1 MVDCKDSAHPSPD
14 VSESFY
20 RSHAR
25 RYAEVSHAFLQSI
38 YTDASHSGL
47 HNDWDLLE
55 RAKSLAP
62 GKRCLDA
69 GCGAGARDVHAL
81 RQAGYDVYGVDAVPE
96 NIEVARE
103 MHAAIADRVAVADLR
118 QALPF
123 ADLSFDLVL
132 CNAVIQHVP
141 RKDVMAVTLPELV
154 RVLRPAGILQLMF
167 KNGHGVLSLYDA
179 DYAAPRSFLL
189 YDEYVVLAALAGR
202 GMELVPPDADDGLGG
217 VMYFTDPKGA
227 RHCVFHMRK
236 KA

>member
-1 MVDCKDSAHPSPD
+1 MGACEDSTPPSPD

-20 RSHAR
+20 HRYAR
-25 RYAEVSHAFLQSI
+25 RYAEVSHAFLQSV

-47 HNDWDLLE
+47 HNDWDLLA

-81 RQAGYDVYGVDAVPE
+81 WQAGYDVYGIDAVPE
-96 NIEVARE
+96 NVEVARE

-123 ADLSFDLVL
+123 EDLAFDLVL
-132 CNAVIQHVP
+132 CNAVIQHIAQEV
-141 RKDVMAVTLPELV
+141 VMAITLPELV
-154 RVLRPAGILQLMF
+154 RVLRPGGILQLMF
-167 KNGHGVLSLYDA
+167 KNGEGVLSLYDA

-189 YDEYVVLAALAGR
+189 YDEYAVLAALAEH
-202 GMELVPPDADDGLGG
+202 GMELVAPDTEDGLGG
-217 VMYFTDPKGA
+217 VMYFTDPKRA

-236 KA
+236 KS

>member
-1 MVDCKDSAHPSPD
+1 MADPRDTAGLSPD

-20 RSHAR
+20 RHHAR
-25 RYAEVSHAFLQSI
+25 RYSEVSHAFLQSV

-47 HNDWDLLE
+47 NNDWDLLE

-81 RQAGYDVYGVDAVPE
+81 WQAGYDVYGVDAVPE

-103 MHAAIADRVAVADLR
+103 MHAAIAARVAVADLR
-118 QALPF
+118 QPLPF
-123 ADLSFDLVL
+123 EDLSFDFVL
-132 CNAVIQHVP
+132 CNAVIQHIAHE
-141 RKDVMAVTLPELV
+141 DVMAVTLPELV

-167 KNGHGVLSLYDA
+167 KNGDGVLSLYDA

-189 YDEYVVLAALAGR
+189 YDEHAVLTALAGHD
-202 GMELVPPDADDGLGG
+202 MELVAPDTDGGLGG
-217 VMYFTDPKGA
+217 LMYFTDPKGA
-227 RHCVFHMRK
+227 RHCAFHVRK
-236 KA
+236 RS